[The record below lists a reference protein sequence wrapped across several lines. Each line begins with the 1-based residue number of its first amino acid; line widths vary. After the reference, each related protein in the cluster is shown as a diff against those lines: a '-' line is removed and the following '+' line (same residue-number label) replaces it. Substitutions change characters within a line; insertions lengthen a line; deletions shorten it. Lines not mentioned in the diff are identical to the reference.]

1 MSFMLENV
9 FVFVFYKN
17 KEKQFKKH
25 TKLTAPKC

>member
-9 FVFVFYKN
+9 FFFYKN

>member
-1 MSFMLENV
+1 MSFMLEN
-9 FVFVFYKN
+9 FFFNKN